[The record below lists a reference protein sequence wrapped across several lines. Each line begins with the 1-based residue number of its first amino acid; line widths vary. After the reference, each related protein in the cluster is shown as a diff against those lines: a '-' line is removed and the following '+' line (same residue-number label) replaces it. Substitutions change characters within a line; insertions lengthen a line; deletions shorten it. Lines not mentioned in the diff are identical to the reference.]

1 MRTSLIVFLIIS
13 FLLNIAFVVAIYD
26 IDNKSKEW
34 KAKYFNAEKIASD
47 QQGQAA
53 QLTLDKNKLL
63 DELNRINERVEQT
76 NSELAA
82 MAKDLADQR
91 AQLDQKTKE
100 LEINKQIASLPFSC
114 PSIVPAPKK
123 KITKHKKRI
132 PYDIAP
138 SQQ

>member
-1 MRTSLIVFLIIS
+1 MRTSLIVCLIIS
-13 FLLNIAFVVAIYD
+13 FLLNIVLIVAAYD
-26 IDNKSKEW
+26 IDNTSKEW

-63 DELNRINERVEQT
+63 DELNKINKRVEQT
-76 NSELAA
+76 NIELAA
-82 MAKDLADQR
+82 MAKDLANQR
-91 AQLDQKTKE
+91 SQLEQKTKE
-100 LEINKQIASLPFSC
+100 LEINKQISNLPFSC

>member
-1 MRTSLIVFLIIS
+1 MRTSLIVCLIIS
-13 FLLNIAFVVAIYD
+13 FLLNIVLIVAAYD
-26 IDNKSKEW
+26 IDNTSKEW

-63 DELNRINERVEQT
+63 DELNKINKRVEQT
-76 NSELAA
+76 NIELAA
-82 MAKDLADQR
+82 MAKDLANQR
-91 AQLDQKTKE
+91 SQLEQKTKE
-100 LEINKQIASLPFSC
+100 LEINKQISNLPFSC
-114 PSIVPAPKK
+114 PPIVQPPKK
-123 KITKHKKRI
+123 KIVKRKKRI